1 MFPAWRLHTQLAE
14 EVAGFPAADV
24 ADECDSPVAVGDNDR
39 TSSTN
44 PRNGFLC
51 RKRNWLLQTRPVVH
65 QKK

>member
-44 PRNGFLC
+44 PHNGFL
-51 RKRNWLLQTRPVVH
+51 LLEI
-65 QKK
+65 